1 MIIEYTKDKRW
12 QCFPTA
18 FAMLHLHEEFPPLGS
33 RILTPARVMELIG
46 HDGSAIT
53 HAGLP
58 EPLKRRGF
66 HIQEIIDVALYLG
79 YAMTEIQHSPQ
90 IVSKPWTPNLGHTD
104 CLVAPVQITK
114 GDDAS
119 RRFKR
124 HIDESQGILATRT
137 KIQSHAWAY
146 EDGTIYDPDGNH
158 APMKFN
164 AEDLAKLGHFPV
176 ALWRLDLI
184 AD

>member
-1 MIIEYTKDKRW
+1 
-12 QCFPTA
+12 
-18 FAMLHLHEEFPPLGS
+18 MLHLHEDLGAIGS
-33 RILTPARVMELIG
+33 QILTPERVMKLIG

-66 HIQEIIDVALYLG
+66 HIQEIIDVALQLG

-90 IVSKPWTPNLGHTD
+90 IISKPWKPSLDQTD
-104 CLVAPVQITK
+104 SLIRPIQIK
-114 GDDAS
+114 ESDDAS

-124 HIDESQGILATRT
+124 HIDESRGILSTRQ
-137 KIQSHAWAY
+137 KDGKSHAWAY

-164 AEDLAKLGHFPV
+164 EEDLAELGHFPV
-176 ALWRLDLI
+176 ALWRLDRI
-184 AD
+184 TD

>member
-1 MIIEYTKDKRW
+1 MIIEYVKNKRW
-12 QCFPTA
+12 ECFPTA
-18 FAMLHLHEEFPPLGS
+18 FAMLDLHEDCGAIGS
-33 RILTPARVMELIG
+33 LLLTPERVMKIIG

-66 HIQEIIDVALYLG
+66 HIQEIIDVALYIG

-90 IVSKPWTPNLGHTD
+90 IVSVPLKSTMEQTTMIKPI
-104 CLVAPVQITK
+104 QIK
-114 GDDAS
+114 EGDDAS

-124 HIDESQGILATRT
+124 HIDTSQGILATRT
-137 KIQSHAWAY
+137 KLKSHAWAY
-146 EDGTIYDPDGNH
+146 EDGTIYDPDGDH
-158 APMKFN
+158 PPMQFDE
-164 AEDLAKLGHFPV
+164 ADLAKLQHTPV
-176 ALWRLDLI
+176 ALWRVDRI